1 MGLAEAVLTRGSPQ
15 VEERSSQVLAWG
27 PWGESQAIT
36 SGVPVS
42 TESALQLL
50 TVYGCVTLISDTIA
64 TLPRD
69 VFRTRGNGTNEEV
82 NKPRW
87 LEQPNPR
94 TDIIEFLTQTLSS
107 LLLDGNAYWAYA
119 TDLNLT
125 PTEIHVL
132 DPTDVQ
138 VKVEKQRDLNSGAMV
153 DNLVYYIR
161 GAPFRGRLIH
171 LKGIVR
177 PGQLKGMSP
186 IESARQSI
194 GLGLAAQQF
203 AGTFYANGVTMSG
216 FISTPG
222 DMTVDQARDLKQNI
236 SRDHGGLHNA
246 HLPGVL
252 TNGATWTSSSVTPEQ
267 AQFLE
272 TRQFQA
278 AEIAAQMFL
287 LDPSLLGIASA
298 GTRGQNLTYANLE
311 QRGIHLVQF
320 TLLRWIIRLER
331 AFSFLLPNPQYMK
344 FNVAAL
350 ERADLMTRYQ
360 AYRIANPTAAWLT
373 DDEIR
378 DFEDLGPM
386 PASAIPDVQPV
397 PTDTQPASNGHKP
410 VGAIQ

>member
-1 MGLAEAVLTRGSPQ
+1 MLANLLRRGPEQ
-15 VEERSSQVLAWG
+15 AEKRASQVLAWG
-27 PWGESQAIT
+27 PWGESLGAST
-36 SGVPVS
+36 GVQVS

-69 VFRTRGNGTNEEV
+69 VFRTNSSGVNEEV
-82 NKPRW
+82 NKPKW

-119 TDLNLT
+119 TDLNLS

-132 DPTDVQ
+132 DPADVV
-138 VKVEKQRDLNSGAMV
+138 VKVEKQRDLNSGALANAV
-153 DNLVYYIR
+153 VYYVKGQR
-161 GAPFRGRLIH
+161 FRGKLLHI
-171 LKGIVR
+171 KGIVR
-177 PGQLKGMSP
+177 PGQLKGLSP
-186 IESARQSI
+186 IEAARQSI

-216 FISTPG
+216 YVTTPG
-222 DMTVDQARDLKQNI
+222 ELTKDQARDLRDNI

-287 LDPSLLGIASA
+287 LDPSMLGIASA

-331 AFSFLLPNPQYMK
+331 AFDFLLPNPQYMK
-344 FNVAAL
+344 FNVSAL

-386 PASAIPDVQPV
+386 PASAIPPVQPV
-397 PTDTQPASNGHKP
+397 TVPLVAPAPNGKKP
-410 VGAIQ
+410 VGANT